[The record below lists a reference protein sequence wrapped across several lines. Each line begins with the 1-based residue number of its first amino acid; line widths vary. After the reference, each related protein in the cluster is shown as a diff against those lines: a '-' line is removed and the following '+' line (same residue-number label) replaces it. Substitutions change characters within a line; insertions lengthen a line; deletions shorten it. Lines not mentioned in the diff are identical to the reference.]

1 MRFVDETTIFVQG
14 GHGGRGC
21 VSFRREKFVP
31 NGGPDGGDGGH
42 GGDVILCATS
52 RASTLLDLQFTKHYR
67 AKNGSNGSGS
77 NKTGSRGKTI
87 ELQVPVGTV
96 IYDAETGASIGDLV
110 EDGQTLIVA
119 KGGIGGLGNARFV
132 NSTRQAPDF
141 AQPGRPG
148 EERRIRLEL
157 KLLADV
163 GLVGFP
169 NAGKSTLIRSMSR
182 SRAKVADY
190 PFTTLVPNLGV
201 VPYDADRH
209 FVIAD
214 VPGLIEGAADG
225 AGLGHQFLRHIE
237 RTRVLVY
244 MLDSTDDV
252 IPPDAFKI
260 LHNELQCFENE
271 LVNRPYLV
279 CLNKTDLV
287 DSEWLDMCE
296 ESLRALGVDN
306 LHRLSALT
314 GDGTKKLITLVAD
327 LLEGRVRE
335 PWED

>member
-1 MRFVDETTIFVQG
+1 MRFVDETTIYVSG
-14 GHGGRGC
+14 GHGGKGC

-42 GGDVILCATS
+42 GGDVVLEATS
-52 RASTLLDLQFTKHYR
+52 RASTLLDLQFTRHYR
-67 AKNGSNGSGS
+67 AKNGSHGSGS
-77 NKTGSRGKTI
+77 NKTGARGKTI
-87 ELQVPVGTV
+87 TLMVPVGTV
-96 IYDAETGASIGDLV
+96 IHDAETGASLGDLV

-148 EERRIRLEL
+148 DERHIRLEL

-169 NAGKSTLIRSMSR
+169 NAGKSTLIRKMSR

-201 VPYDADRH
+201 VPYDTDRH

-214 VPGLIEGAADG
+214 VPGLIEGAAEG

-244 MLDSTDDV
+244 MLDTTDEV
-252 IPPDAFKI
+252 VPPDAYAT
-260 LHNELQCFENE
+260 LTRELEQFDDD
-271 LVNRPYLV
+271 LGKRPFIV

-287 DSEWLDMCE
+287 DDDWLDLCE
-296 ESLRALGVDN
+296 KELRDCGVDN

-314 GDGTKKLITLVAD
+314 GDGTKKLVSLIAD
-327 LLEGRVRE
+327 QLEGRVRE

>member
-148 EERRIRLEL
+148 E
-157 KLLADV
+157 
-163 GLVGFP
+163 
-169 NAGKSTLIRSMSR
+169 
-182 SRAKVADY
+182 
-190 PFTTLVPNLGV
+190 
-201 VPYDADRH
+201 
-209 FVIAD
+209 
-214 VPGLIEGAADG
+214 
-225 AGLGHQFLRHIE
+225 
-237 RTRVLVY
+237 TR
-244 MLDSTDDV
+244 
-252 IPPDAFKI
+252 
-260 LHNELQCFENE
+260 
-271 LVNRPYLV
+271 
-279 CLNKTDLV
+279 
-287 DSEWLDMCE
+287 
-296 ESLRALGVDN
+296 
-306 LHRLSALT
+306 
-314 GDGTKKLITLVAD
+314 
-327 LLEGRVRE
+327 
-335 PWED
+335 

>member
-1 MRFVDETTIFVQG
+1 MRFVDETTIYVQG
-14 GHGGRGC
+14 GHGGKGC

-42 GGDVILCATS
+42 GGDVILVATS

-67 AKNGSNGSGS
+67 ARNGANGSGA
-77 NKTGSRGKTI
+77 NKTGARGPTI
-87 ELQVPVGTV
+87 ELSVPVGTV
-96 IYDAETGASIGDLV
+96 IYDADTGASLGDLV
-110 EDGQTLIVA
+110 EDGQKLIVA

-148 EERRIRLEL
+148 DERRIRLEL

-201 VPYDADRH
+201 VPYDSDRH

-244 MLDSTDDV
+244 MLDVTDEV
-252 IPPDAFKI
+252 MPHEAYTI
-260 LHNELQCFENE
+260 LYRELEQFDDE
-271 LVNRPYLV
+271 LVTRPFIV

-287 DSEWLDMCE
+287 DGDWLELCE
-296 ESLRALGVDN
+296 EQLRACNVEN
-306 LHRLSALT
+306 MHRLSALT
-314 GDGTKKLITLVAD
+314 GEGTKKLVTLVAD

-335 PWED
+335 PWEQ